1 MIVDLKPLF
10 QHEECFYICRLY
22 VYIKYIYIYIFSSMY
37 AHIYIVTRTH
47 ICMCIYIYTLYR
59 ETEGS
64 FPIASNLFYFFVGLP
79 RLGMLGAAIALVS
92 SPILQLECCT
102 APSYCFLEAWQS
114 RVPPEAPLK
123 KDAMVFWLVVWN
135 ILYFP

>member
-1 MIVDLKPLF
+1 
-10 QHEECFYICRLY
+10 
-22 VYIKYIYIYIFSSMY
+22 MY

>member
-1 MIVDLKPLF
+1 MRSVFIFVDYM
-10 QHEECFYICRLY
+10 YILN
-22 VYIKYIYIYIFSSMY
+22 IYIYIFSSMY

>member
-10 QHEECFYICRLY
+10 QHEECFYICSLY
-22 VYIKYIYIYIFSSMY
+22 VYIKYIYIFSSMY